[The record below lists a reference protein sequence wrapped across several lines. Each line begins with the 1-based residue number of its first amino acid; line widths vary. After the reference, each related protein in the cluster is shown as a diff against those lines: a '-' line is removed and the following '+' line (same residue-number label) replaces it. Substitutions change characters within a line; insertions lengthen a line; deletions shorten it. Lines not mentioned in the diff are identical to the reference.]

1 MSRQDK
7 NCSESRILSGV
18 QNSSFFSILLALA
31 ALLACAFVLRAQNPD
46 TMMPEKSAAKAKEL
60 MQQMIDAMGG
70 TSYLNVSDLDAT
82 GRFSAFGSNGDVVGY
97 TVARDVWKYPD
108 KHRTD
113 YSGRGNIV
121 DLYAGDKGWSLDHD
135 GVHVQPE
142 DAIKAFKE
150 ALQKNFDYIL
160 RVRLQDNTLA
170 LRYGGTGLIDMKQ
183 AEWVVLGDRD
193 VRTIRIAID
202 RFNHLPLRMVIQFR
216 DPETRDRME
225 ESTLYSN
232 WHMVNG
238 VNVPYQIMRERNG
251 RHVYQLFRSECRINT
266 GVGDDFFSREALEER
281 WKKVGRK

>member
-1 MSRQDK
+1 MSRQHKSD
-7 NCSESRILSGV
+7 SESRDLRVANCRSSVRALS
-18 QNSSFFSILLALA
+18 ALT

-60 MQQMIDAMGG
+60 IQQMIDAMGG
-70 TSYLNVSDLDAT
+70 TSYLNASDLDAM
-82 GRFSAFGSNGDVVGY
+82 GRLSAFGSNGDVTGY

-113 YSGRGNIV
+113 YSGKGNIV

-135 GVHVQPE
+135 GVHEQPV

-160 RVRLQDNTLA
+160 RVRLQENSLV
-170 LRYGGTGLIDMKQ
+170 LRYAGTGLIDMKQ
-183 AEWVVLGDRD
+183 AEWVELGDRD

-251 RHVYQLFRSECRINT
+251 RHIYQLFRSECRVNT